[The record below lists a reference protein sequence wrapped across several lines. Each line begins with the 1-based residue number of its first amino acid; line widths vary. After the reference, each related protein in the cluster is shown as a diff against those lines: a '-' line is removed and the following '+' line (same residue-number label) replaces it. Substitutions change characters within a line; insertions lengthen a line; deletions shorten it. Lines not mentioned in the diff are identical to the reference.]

1 MNDCVKLIL
10 ILIVILVLFTFVTGA
25 HKGTEHFSTR
35 KCDKEYQTP
44 PGFGACP
51 IKCRVQ
57 YSQPEQCPI
66 ECSRMQQIGVK
77 EQKCDEKGNNCKTQY
92 VSKYICSGTGQM
104 QRT

>member
-1 MNDCVKLIL
+1 MNDCVKLIV
-10 ILIVILVLFTFVTGA
+10 ILIVVLVIFTFLTGA
-25 HKGTEHFSTR
+25 HKQTEKFES
-35 KCDKEYQTP
+35 
-44 PGFGACP
+44 

>member
-51 IKCRVQ
+51 IKCSTPVPVTS
-57 YSQPEQCPI
+57 SQ
-66 ECSRMQQIGVK
+66 SV
-77 EQKCDEKGNNCKTQY
+77 CDETNKKCKKIYKT
-92 VSKYICSGTGQM
+92 TGWKCKK
-104 QRT
+104 